1 MISRRFAI
9 RALALAAAGALL
21 PGFPRVRAGAGE
33 EPGDMVLG
41 EVGAPVTLIEY
52 VSLTCP
58 HCRWFH
64 ENVYPKLKADY
75 VETGKVRYVVRD
87 FPLDWPAVQ
96 AAVLARCAGP
106 DRYFAFIDVLFRTF
120 DEWTR
125 SADHL
130 KQLTQIGELGGLS
143 RERFE
148 ACLADKDIED
158 GIFRSIQE
166 AQAEYDVSGTPT
178 LIVDGGKY
186 EGSLRFDALAE
197 HLDRLLPGS

>member
-9 RALALAAAGALL
+9 RALAVAAAGALL
-21 PGFPRVRAGAGE
+21 PGFPRAGVGE
-33 EPGDMVLG
+33 EPGDMALG
-41 EVGAPVTLIEY
+41 EAGAPVTLIEY

-64 ENVYPKLKADY
+64 ENVYPELKADY

-96 AAVLARCAGP
+96 AAILARCAGP
-106 DRYFAFIDVLFRTF
+106 DRYFAFVDVLFQTF

-158 GIFRSIQE
+158 RIFRSIQE
-166 AQAEYDVSGTPT
+166 AQAAYDVSGTPT
-178 LIVDGGKY
+178 LIVDGEKY

-197 HLDRLLPGS
+197 YLDRLLPGS

>member
-1 MISRRFAI
+1 MISRRFMI
-9 RALALAAAGALL
+9 QALAVTAAGALL
-21 PGFPRVRAGAGE
+21 PGFPRTHAGIGE
-33 EPGDMVLG
+33 EPGDMALG
-41 EVGAPVTLIEY
+41 QAGAPVTLIEY

-75 VETGKVRYVVRD
+75 VDTGKVRYVVRD

-96 AAVLARCAGP
+96 AAILARCAGP
-106 DRYFAFIDVLFRTF
+106 DRYFAFVDVLFQTF

-125 SADHL
+125 AADHL

-148 ACLADKDIED
+148 ACRADKDLED

-178 LIVDGGKY
+178 LIVDGEKY
-186 EGSLRFDALAE
+186 EGSMRFDALAE
-197 HLDRLLPGS
+197 YLDRLLPGS